1 MHARDNLCGLFGGT
15 FDPIHYGHITPLRQV
30 FHAAA
35 LTSLAYL
42 PAAVPPH
49 RPQPDTDAAHRLAM
63 VRIALANQ
71 ANAEASQEPSF
82 AVDDIELKRPG
93 PSYTIDTIQSLQ
105 QRHPGRRYALII
117 GLDALLE
124 FETWHRWQAL
134 QQSVHIIAF
143 GRCGWKLPRSLP
155 HWWQAA
161 RVESS
166 AELRRTAAGNMLLL
180 ETTPLAISSTL
191 IRERLKAGEDASDLM
206 PVGVCNYIREHNLYG
221 G

>member
-1 MHARDNLCGLFGGT
+1 MHSDNLYGIFGGT
-15 FDPIHYGHITPLRQV
+15 FDPIHYGHLAPLRQV
-30 FHAAA
+30 LRGAA
-35 LTSLAYL
+35 LTSLAYF

-49 RPQPDTDAAHRLAM
+49 RPPPDADAAHRLAM
-63 VRIALANQ
+63 LRIALAD
-71 ANAEASQEPSF
+71 EAGAAPSDEPSF

-105 QRHPGRRYALII
+105 RRHPRRRYALII

-134 QQSVHIIAF
+134 QQSVHIIAI

-161 RVESS
+161 RVESGT
-166 AELRRTAAGNMLLL
+166 ELHRTAAGKILFI
-180 ETTPLAISSTL
+180 ETTPVAISSTL
-191 IRERLKAGEDASDLM
+191 IRARLKAGQEIRDLM

-221 G
+221 R